1 VSDPLSNLQTDVYE
15 RLNAW
20 SFYQYTTVEKI
31 REMTVASDIAQ
42 AMSCIKARNGKSGTV
57 LLVYMASVQAEKQ
70 NTTGPISR
78 GFILVRCMELPKT
91 KTAGSPT
98 AEALALEAVN
108 VLHHF
113 DPGYLGGPLVAAK
126 DAMEPSLEFAPKIAY
141 DVLFSF
147 PLPLGQT
154 VKPTTPQIANAGG
167 NITITVVNP
176 ADVAIRYT
184 LDGSYP
190 SEAAGTLYAGA
201 FATPAAGTRIRAV
214 AYKADYQP
222 SNCNE
227 ITI

>member
-1 VSDPLSNLQTDVYE
+1 VSDPLSTLQTDVYE

-20 SFYQYTTVEKI
+20 SFFQYTTVEKI
-31 REMTVASDIAQ
+31 RELTVASDIAA
-42 AMSCIKARNGKSGTV
+42 AMSCLKKRNDKAGTV
-57 LLVYMASVQAEKQ
+57 LLVYMATVQAEKQ

-78 GFILVRCMELPKT
+78 GFIMVRCMELPKT

-98 AEALALEAVN
+98 AEALALEVVN

-126 DAMEPSLEFAPKIAY
+126 DALEPSLEFAPRIAY
-141 DVLFSF
+141 DAMFSF

-167 NITITVVNP
+167 NITMTVTSP
-176 ADVAIRYT
+176 ADAEIRYT
-184 LDGSYP
+184 TDGTYP
-190 SEAAGTLYAGA
+190 TEAAGTLYEAA

-214 AYKADYQP
+214 AYKAAYQP

>member
-1 VSDPLSNLQTDVYE
+1 VSDPLSTLQTDVYE

-20 SFYQYTTVEKI
+20 SFFQYTTVEKI
-31 REMTVASDIAQ
+31 RELTVASDIAA
-42 AMSCIKARNGKSGTV
+42 AMSCLKKRNDKAGTV
-57 LLVYMASVQAEKQ
+57 LLVYMATVQAEKQ

-78 GFILVRCMELPKT
+78 GFIMVRCMELPKT

-98 AEALALEAVN
+98 AEALALEVVN

-126 DAMEPSLEFAPKIAY
+126 DALEPSLEFAPRIAY
-141 DVLFSF
+141 DAMFSF

-167 NITITVVNP
+167 NITITVTSP

-184 LDGSYP
+184 VDGSYP

-214 AYKADYQP
+214 GYKAAYQP